1 MEPITDIKDR
11 KPPDLEINEAEE
23 SKRPKSISGSS
34 IPLHVG
40 IATKEDYEVC
50 RQIMRSASKNYSFAS
65 LFFSKDKLPHVEAL
79 YALMRVG
86 DDRVDVSHQ
95 GFRSPLEAIE
105 DWEQAYWKAYE
116 IGDSPNPVMRAYL
129 NTSYEFNIPPE
140 TMKPYFRA
148 MKDDLTVT
156 RFPTFGDLVYYMEGS
171 AITVGRA
178 MTHILGVKK
187 PHQVEDAIPYADS
200 LSIAMQLS
208 NFWRDIG
215 QDWQIGRVYLPLE
228 DMQQFRVSERDLA
241 RSCINQNFIDLIEF
255 QIERTDQYYQNAQA
269 GVPMLAS
276 GGWAVRS
283 GSEIYRSILGAIR
296 KNHYDVFNHNAGPGL
311 LKMTFTAVKAYLDNR
326 GMS

>member
-11 KPPDLEINEAEE
+11 NPSDLEMNEVEE
-23 SKRPKSISGSS
+23 SKPSNSINGGSL
-34 IPLHVG
+34 PLHVG

-65 LFFSKDKLPHVEAL
+65 LFFPKDKLPHVESL
-79 YALMRVG
+79 YAFMRVG

-105 DWEQAYWKAYE
+105 DWEQTYWKAYE
-116 IGDSPNPVMRAYL
+116 IGDSPSPVMRAYL
-129 NTSYEFNIPPE
+129 NTSYEFKIPPE

-156 RFPTFGDLVYYMEGS
+156 RFPTFRDLVYYMEGS

-178 MTHILGVKK
+178 MTHILGVKNSHEVK
-187 PHQVEDAIPYADS
+187 DAIPYADS

-228 DMQQFRVSERDLA
+228 DMQQFGYSERDLA
-241 RSCINQNFIDLIEF
+241 RSRINQNFINLMEF
-255 QIERTDQYYQNAQA
+255 QIERTDQYYQNAQT

-283 GSEIYRSILGAIR
+283 GSEIYRSILGAIQ
-296 KNHYDVFNHNAGPGL
+296 KNQYDVFNHKAGPDI
-311 LKMTFTAVKAYLDNR
+311 LKMTFTALKAYLDNR
-326 GMS
+326 NLS